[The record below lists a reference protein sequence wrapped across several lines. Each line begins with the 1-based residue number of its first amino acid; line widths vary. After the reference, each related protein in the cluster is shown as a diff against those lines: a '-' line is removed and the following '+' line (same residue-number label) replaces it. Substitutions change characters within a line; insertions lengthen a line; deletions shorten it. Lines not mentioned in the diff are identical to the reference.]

1 MDFVVGLPES
11 YSCNAILVVVDRLS
25 KERHY
30 IIYIDKDNGTAIEN
44 TVKILMEHV
53 WNYHGLPTSV
63 ISDQGTQFT
72 SLLWKTLCKSLG
84 ITAKLSI
91 SFHLETDG

>member
-30 IIYIDKDNGTAIEN
+30 VACIDKDNGTSAEN
-44 TVKILMEHV
+44 TAKMLMEHV
-53 WNYHGLPTSV
+53 WKYHRLP
-63 ISDQGTQFT
+63 ISIVSDRGT
-72 SLLWKTLCKSLG
+72 
-84 ITAKLSI
+84 
-91 SFHLETDG
+91 